1 MLRQA
6 IQRNSIVLG
15 LFATITATLLATT
28 HLGTADK
35 IADAERHA
43 AQKALLEI
51 VPREQHDNDLLLDT
65 VPIPRAFWATLGLR
79 GNDSAAGEFN
89 VHVARQHGTP
99 VAILVPA
106 VAADGY
112 SGPIRLIIGIYMDGT
127 VAGVRVRSH
136 TETPGLGDKIDL
148 KKHPW
153 ILSFNGKSLNNPLAD
168 GWRVKKDQGT
178 FDQFTGATIT
188 PRAVVA
194 QVYATL
200 EYFAQDRGR
209 LLAELTHARL
219 SPAGQKERGETRADQ
234 IDITDPVLNN
244 APDQEH
250 NIDGR

>member
-1 MLRQA
+1 MLRHA
-6 IQRNSIVLG
+6 IQRSSIVLG
-15 LFATITATLLATT
+15 LFAAITATLLATT
-28 HLGTADK
+28 HLGTAEK
-35 IADAERHA
+35 IAAAERHA

-51 VPREQHDNDLLLDT
+51 VPREYHDNDLLLDT
-65 VPIPRAFWATLGLR
+65 IPVPRAFWATLGLR
-79 GNDSAAGEFN
+79 ESDSPAGGFN
-89 VHVARQHGTP
+89 LHVARQQGAP

-112 SGPIRLIIGIYMDGT
+112 SGPIRLIVGIYMDGT

-153 ILSFNGKSLNNPLAD
+153 ILSFNGKSLSNPAAD
-168 GWRVKKDQGT
+168 GWRVKKDQGA

-200 EYFAQDRGR
+200 AYFAQDGAR
-209 LLAELTHARL
+209 LLAELTPSSASVAEQK
-219 SPAGQKERGETRADQ
+219 SPSEKPADQ
-234 IDITDPVLNN
+234 TLTTDPVQKNIS
-244 APDQEH
+244 EGER
-250 NIDGR
+250 NIDER

>member
-1 MLRQA
+1 MLRHA
-6 IQRNSIVLG
+6 IPRNSILLG
-15 LFATITATLLATT
+15 LFAGITATLLATI
-28 HLGTADK
+28 HVGTADK

-43 AQKALLEI
+43 AQKVLLEI

-65 VPIPRAFWATLGLR
+65 APVPRAFWNALGLR
-79 GNDSAAGEFN
+79 ENDAPAEGFN
-89 VHVARQHGTP
+89 LHVARQDGVP

-112 SGPIRLIIGIYMDGT
+112 SGPIRLTVGIYMDGT

-153 ILSFNGKSLNNPLAD
+153 ILSFNGRSLNDPLPQE
-168 GWRVKKDQGT
+168 WRVKKDQGI

-194 QVYATL
+194 QVYTTL
-200 EYFAQDRGR
+200 EYFAQDRKR
-209 LLAELTHARL
+209 LLAELSPSTAPMGESK
-219 SPAGQKERGETRADQ
+219 SPAETQADQ
-234 IDITDPVLNN
+234 SMTRDAVRKDISARRDR
-244 APDQEH
+244 D
-250 NIDGR
+250 

>member
-15 LFATITATLLATT
+15 LFAAITATLLATT
-28 HLGTADK
+28 HLGTAEK
-35 IADAERHA
+35 IAAAERHA

-51 VPREQHDNDLLLDT
+51 VPQEQHDNDLLLDT
-65 VPIPRAFWATLGLR
+65 IPVPRTFWATLGLR
-79 GNDSAAGEFN
+79 ESDGPAGGFN
-89 VHVARQHGTP
+89 LHVARQRGTP

-153 ILSFNGKSLNNPLAD
+153 ILSFNGKSLSNPLAN
-168 GWRVKKDQGT
+168 GWRVKKDQGA

-200 EYFAQDRGR
+200 EYFAQDSAR
-209 LLAELTHARL
+209 LLEELTPATSVIAKPKR
-219 SPAGQKERGETRADQ
+219 STEKPAGKTVT
-234 IDITDPVLNN
+234 TDPVQKNI
-244 APDQEH
+244 PDREQH
-250 NIDGR
+250 IDER